1 MQGFTTRQLR
11 RWTVLAMGLAA
22 TLPCLAQYTSDIDI
36 YSGTSTSDPP
46 NVLILLDNTAN
57 WNNAF
62 TNEIAAMVSTINA
75 LPAGKFRVG
84 LMLFTETGN
93 PNNNVDGGYLR
104 AAIRPLD
111 AAYKTTFTNMLGS
124 LDKLGDKSN
133 GGKAGKTMAEAY
145 YYFTGAAPNSGNN
158 KVKADYA
165 GNASGTAFSN
175 AIYAQPNNA
184 LPSFAGSPYRSP
196 LVDACARNYII
207 YISNG
212 AAQDNNSDNT
222 DASTRLSAAY
232 AAAGLARPADITD
245 LSPNGSQSNFADE
258 WARFMKK
265 SPSNITTYTMDVDRV
280 TTGQGP
286 GWSALLGSMAV
297 NSGGEYFAVSSAG
310 TDIAEKL
317 VSIFNQLQ
325 ASDSV
330 FSSASLPVSVNARG
344 TYQNQV
350 FMGMFRPDPDSRPR
364 WRGNLKQYQFGYDVP
379 TDTLFLAGADGKAAV
394 SGASGFISPTA
405 ISFWTSPSTFW
416 AKDPMGTPPSAS
428 DSPDGEVVEKG
439 GVAQLIR
446 SAYATNQATR
456 NLYTCIGCATG
467 TNLAT
472 STSARFSTSNS
483 SLTSTLDTSTINW
496 VRGTNNAAEVGPTTT
511 PATTIRPSVHGD
523 ILHSRPAVVNYG
535 GNTGVVVFYGSNDGM
550 LRAINGN
557 QSGNDAGA
565 ELWGFILQ
573 EHFGKLQRLHDNTP
587 DIRLSTTLVIDETSA
602 SKPQPR
608 DYFVDGPISVY
619 QKVNADGSN
628 AKVYLYVGMRRG
640 GRFIYALD
648 VTDPT
653 QPKFLWRKSNTD
665 TDSRL
670 SVLGQTWSEPRVAKI
685 KGHADPVLVMGGGY
699 DAAAEDAATPGS
711 TTMGNAVYVLDA
723 FTGSV
728 LKRFDTAR
736 SVPADVTLVDS
747 DYDGYTDRAY
757 AVDTGGNIYRI
768 DLETPSSSA
777 VSDWGIYKLAAL
789 AGTDTRKFFYA
800 PDVVPTKTFTAV
812 QVGSGD
818 REKPLKGTTAGT
830 DRFFTVFDDRT
841 AKGTATSFTPI
852 LPGSLGLS
860 GSTTDNMTNGC
871 YFPMTAGEKVVNA
884 ATTFRGQTYF
894 GTNKPTPPG
903 NTCSANLGEARTYA
917 APLFCRAPASQKLNG
932 GGLPPSP
939 VAGFV
944 TITYTQTNAD
954 GTTSEVTKQKEFVI
968 GAPNPKESGI
978 EAGKSTAT
986 LGIPR
991 KRRFWYQ
998 ENAR

>member
-1 MQGFTTRQLR
+1 MQGFATRHLR
-11 RWTVLAMGLAA
+11 RWTILAIGLAA
-22 TLPCLAQYTSDIDI
+22 SLPALAQYTSDIDI
-36 YSGTSTSDPP
+36 YSGTSTMDPP

-62 TNEIAAMVSTINA
+62 TNEIAAIVSTIRA
-75 LPAGKFRVG
+75 LPADKFRVG

-93 PNNNVDGGYLR
+93 PNSNVDGGYIR
-104 AAIRPLD
+104 AAVRPLD
-111 AAYKTTFTNMLGS
+111 DVYKTKFTDLLLS

-165 GNASGTAFSN
+165 GNVFGAAASR
-175 AIYAQPNNA
+175 AIYALPNNA

-196 LVDACARNYII
+196 FIDACARNFII

-212 AAQDNNSDNT
+212 AAQDNNADNAE
-222 DASTRLSAAY
+222 ASRRLSDAY
-232 AAAGLARPADITD
+232 AAIPLARPGDITD
-245 LSPNGSQSNFADE
+245 LTPNGSQGNYADE
-258 WARFMKK
+258 WARFMRK
-265 SPSNITTYTMDVDRV
+265 SPSQITTYTMDVDPI

-286 GWSALLGSMAV
+286 GWSALLSSMAT

-310 TDIAEKL
+310 TELALKL
-317 VSIFNQLQ
+317 TSIFNRLQ

-350 FMGMFRPDPDSRPR
+350 FMGMFRPDPDSQPR
-364 WRGNLKQYQFGYDVP
+364 WRGNLKQYKFGYDIP
-379 TDTLFLAGADGKAAV
+379 TDTLFLAGADGNAAV

-405 ISFWTSPSTFW
+405 ISFWTSSSTFW
-416 AKDPMGTPPSAS
+416 TREPMGTPPTSS

-446 SAYATNQATR
+446 SAYATSQTGR
-456 NLYTCIGCATG
+456 NIYTCVGCAAN

-472 STSARFSTSNS
+472 TASAKFATSNN
-483 SLTSTLDTSTINW
+483 SLPSTLDANTINW
-496 VRGTNNAAEVGPTTT
+496 VRGTNNAGELAPTTT

-535 GNTGVVVFYGSNDGM
+535 GSTGVVVFYGSNDGM

-557 QSGNDAGA
+557 QTGTDAGK
-565 ELWGFILQ
+565 ELWGFIPE
-573 EHFGKLQRLHDNTP
+573 EHFDKLARLRSNTP
-587 DIRLSTTLVIDETSA
+587 EIRISTTIVPDETSP
-602 SKPQPR
+602 SKPRPR

-619 QKVNADGSN
+619 QKVAADGTN
-628 AKVYLYVGMRRG
+628 AKVYMYVGMRRG

-648 VTDPT
+648 VTDPA
-653 QPKFLWRKSNTD
+653 QPKFLWKKSNTD
-665 TDSRL
+665 SDSL
-670 SVLGQTWSEPRVAKI
+670 WSVLGQTWSEARVAKI
-685 KGHADPVLVMGGGY
+685 KGNTNPVLIMGGGY
-699 DAAAEDAATPGS
+699 DAAAEDASTPGT

-723 FTGSV
+723 FTGAV

-757 AVDTGGNIYRI
+757 AVDTGGNVYRI
-768 DLETPSSSA
+768 DLETSTSSA
-777 VSDWGIYKLAAL
+777 VANWGMYKLASL

-800 PDVVPTKTFTAV
+800 PDVVPTRTFTAV

-818 REKPLKGTTAGT
+818 REKPLQTTSAGA
-830 DRFFTVFDDRT
+830 DRFFTVFDDRIS
-841 AKGTATSFTPI
+841 KGTLTSFTPI
-852 LPGSLGLS
+852 LAAALGRS
-860 GSTTDNMTNGC
+860 GTTDDMTAGC
-871 YFPMTAGEKVVNA
+871 YIPMTAGEKIVNA

-903 NTCSANLGEARTYA
+903 ETCSANLGEARTYA
-917 APLFCRAPASQKLNG
+917 APLFCRAATSQKLNG

-954 GTTSEVTKQKEFVI
+954 GTTTEVTKQKEFVI
-968 GAPNPKESGI
+968 GAPNAKESGI
-978 EAGKSTAT
+978 EAGKSTAL
-986 LGIPR
+986 LGVPR